1 MARQIEA
8 PERISD
14 MKTTPTA
21 AATQKQPGT
30 YQWFLEKYIE
40 KAERRASHSPLA
52 KQQLENQHVAILE
65 FLQENDTAMPESL
78 AGLLENISPDLH
90 SAFEM
95 ELDALNMIWI
105 MTSEQEERH
114 E

>member
-1 MARQIEA
+1 MARQTETA
-8 PERISD
+8 VPE
-14 MKTTPTA
+14 T
-21 AATQKQPGT
+21 ATQKQPGT

-105 MTSEQEERH
+105 MTSEQEARH